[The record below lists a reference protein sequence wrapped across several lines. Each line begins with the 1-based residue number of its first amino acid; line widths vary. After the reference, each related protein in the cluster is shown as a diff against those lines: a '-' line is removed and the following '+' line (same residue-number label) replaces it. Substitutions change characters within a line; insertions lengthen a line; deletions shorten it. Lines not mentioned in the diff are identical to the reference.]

1 MIPPGRDGAG
11 RWGWAG
17 SGVLAGKGGE
27 NDRTGYPRGYAVAEG
42 RARDR
47 GCARGRGWA
56 RGRGCA
62 RSAERAGLVGAL
74 IDAGHLGAP
83 SPAETGGWSEV
94 PVASKPHWTP
104 VAGENCDLIRNRA
117 ARTSVVWNS
126 VAVSTTQPVRS
137 MGNAAALG
145 GVRSC
150 ADSSP
155 ESVTAWI
162 TSVPRRGNGPI
173 RSGISR

>member
-17 SGVLAGKGGE
+17 SGVLAGKGG
-27 NDRTGYPRGYAVAEG
+27 RTTGPDTPEGMRWRRGVQGIEG
-42 RARDR
+42 AQ
-47 GCARGRGWA
+47 GVEAGPGA

-94 PVASKPHWTP
+94 PVASKPHWKP
-104 VAGENCDLIRNRA
+104 VAGENCELTRNR
-117 ARTSVVWNS
+117 S
-126 VAVSTTQPVRS
+126 
-137 MGNAAALG
+137 
-145 GVRSC
+145 
-150 ADSSP
+150 
-155 ESVTAWI
+155 
-162 TSVPRRGNGPI
+162 
-173 RSGISR
+173 